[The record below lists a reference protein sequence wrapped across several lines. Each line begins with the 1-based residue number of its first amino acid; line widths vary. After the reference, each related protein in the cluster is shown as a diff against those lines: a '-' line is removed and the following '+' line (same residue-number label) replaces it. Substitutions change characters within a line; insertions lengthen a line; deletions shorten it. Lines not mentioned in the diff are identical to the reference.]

1 MTKRLS
7 LQNGTNE
14 IICLDLMK
22 SFDINS
28 PPWEDMTKTIG
39 LPVLSYNTHIAL
51 GGKNNSFIFM
61 YSGIEKS
68 LATFKFQVDKLLYIF
83 DTNTKTWSVPTTANL
98 PQKPR
103 DAASFTSDGKGNI
116 YLYGGYELNETSST
130 LENPPALNDAYV
142 FNTISLSWTSLNPSL
157 TLLRRAKCSS
167 VFLNDGRILYIGGE
181 SSYGVPYNM
190 TSVYVY
196 NTVYGMWSEEN
207 VDSSEVIVEER
218 IEHSSVLLSNGDI
231 IVYGGWRPGGATNGT
246 VAQPTLVILETK
258 SMFRWRKQNV
268 TGKFLHLNRHSCHIV
283 NNRYMFVAY
292 GHTIEG
298 TVTVSRNELYILGTT
313 NYTWI
318 TRFGQNLFDET
329 ISPKN
334 SNNSLIIG
342 FLIFTSILA
351 AVLTVIL
358 TTILVS
364 QCYHK
369 RRILRIY

>member
-1 MTKRLS
+1 
-7 LQNGTNE
+7 
-14 IICLDLMK
+14 MK
-22 SFDINS
+22 PFDISS
-28 PPWEDMTKTIG
+28 PPWEDMTKIIG
-39 LPVLSYNTHIAL
+39 LPVLSYNAHIAL

-61 YSGIEKS
+61 YSGVEKS

-83 DTNTKTWSVPTTANL
+83 DTNTKTWSIPTTANL

-116 YLYGGYELNETSST
+116 YLYGGYELNETSLTLT

-157 TLLRRAKCSS
+157 ALLRRAKCSS

-181 SSYGVPYNM
+181 SSYGEPYNM
-190 TSVYVY
+190 TS
-196 NTVYGMWSEEN
+196 N
-207 VDSSEVIVEER
+207 VDSSDLIVEGR
-218 IEHSSVLLSNGDI
+218 IEHSYILLSNGDI
-231 IVYGGWRPGGATNGT
+231 IVYGGWRPGPANGT
-246 VAQPTLVILETK
+246 AAQPTLVILETK
-258 SMFRWRKQNV
+258 SKFRWRKQNV

-283 NNRYMFVAY
+283 NDRYMFVAY

-298 TVTVSRNELYILGTT
+298 TVTVSRNELYILDTT

-318 TRFGQNLFDET
+318 TRFGQNLSDET
-329 ISPKN
+329 ILSKN

-351 AVLTVIL
+351 AVLAVIL
-358 TTILVS
+358 TTILVC